1 MYKAGTGAENTGE
14 VMDLGVRTDLAM
26 EAESLWRQSAGK
38 TTALHGVKARSW
50 KEQDLELTQ
59 VEILE
64 EQGAEA
70 WESRRGPT

>member
-38 TTALHGVKARSW
+38 TTVLHG
-50 KEQDLELTQ
+50 
-59 VEILE
+59 
-64 EQGAEA
+64 
-70 WESRRGPT
+70 